1 MLSLMGRAASFFMSS
16 TGQAAGSILQMSPTP
31 SPSAPRSP
39 SPAAAVSPS
48 ALASAFAS
56 APSASASRVA
66 PASALAPTLTW
77 ANPVTGIAPSAAMRS
92 PMQLFFIDAS
102 YASPSTSDDVNTENY
117 WRFPPIG
124 NAGGLY
130 HAKFQTI
137 NKQKITVLGEL
148 LSLLQFY

>member
-48 ALASAFAS
+48 AFAS
-56 APSASASRVA
+56 ALSASASRVA

-77 ANPVTGIAPSAAMRS
+77 ANPVTGIAPRAAMRS

-137 NKQKITVLGEL
+137 NKQKITVLGEW
-148 LSLLQFY
+148 LSWLQFC

>member
-39 SPAAAVSPS
+39 SPAAVASLP
-48 ALASAFAS
+48 LFASAPALAS

-66 PASALAPTLTW
+66 PASAEAPALTC
-77 ANPVTGIAPSAAMRS
+77 ANPVVGSAPRAAMRS

-117 WRFPPIG
+117 
-124 NAGGLY
+124 
-130 HAKFQTI
+130 
-137 NKQKITVLGEL
+137 
-148 LSLLQFY
+148 